1 MIRSPRGLAA
11 ATVAVLALSACASGV
26 DSAEAPIA
34 PPIAAATPTPLGP
47 VAEDSRAELSADSV
61 VPDVE
66 VVDVVSGVPVSLTR
80 SVASDKPVLLWAWA
94 PHCPSCR
101 AEAGGLE
108 QFAAANVDRFKVV
121 GLGTQ
126 DDLEYARGFV
136 ADTGVRTPQML
147 WDSSFESW
155 QQLGIT
161 VQPTWILVR
170 GDGTFLGGWVGGLPE
185 QEILDLV

>member
-1 MIRSPRGLAA
+1 MIRSPRRLAA
-11 ATVAVLALSACASGV
+11 LTVAVLALSACASRV
-26 DSAEAPIA
+26 DSADAPAAAPIA
-34 PPIAAATPTPLGP
+34 ATTPSPVGP
-47 VAEDSRAELSADSV
+47 VAEDPRAPLAADSV

-66 VVDVVSGVPVSLTR
+66 VVDVASGLPVSLTR

-101 AEAGGLE
+101 AEAAGLE
-108 QFAAANVDRFKVV
+108 QFAAANTDRLTVV

-126 DDLEYARGFV
+126 DDLEYAREFV

-147 WDSSFESW
+147 WDASFESW

-161 VQPTWILVR
+161 AQPTWILVR

-185 QEILDLV
+185 QQILDLV

>member
-1 MIRSPRGLAA
+1 MTRSPRRLAA
-11 ATVAVLALSACASGV
+11 LTVAVLALSACASGV
-26 DSAEAPIA
+26 DSAQAPA
-34 PPIAAATPTPLGP
+34 AAPIAAATPTPVGP
-47 VAEDSRAELSADSV
+47 VAEDPRIQLSADSV

-66 VVDVVSGVPVSLTR
+66 VVDVVSGLPVSLTR

-101 AEAGGLE
+101 AEAAGLE
-108 QFAAANVDRFKVV
+108 QFAAANTDRLKVV

-147 WDSSFESW
+147 WDASFESW

-161 VQPTWILVR
+161 AQPTWILVR

-185 QEILDLV
+185 QQILDLV